1 MNKSGTEWVALTL
14 LPSARM
20 VDRRRGRDSFEESLE
35 RSLDKGVSL
44 PAPDRLVA
52 MTTRNGGARLGIVVS
67 MPQRPAG
74 QYIERRKGG
83 PASRRYEC
91 RVASCRARGP
101 SPSVLPHSP
110 KCEYW
115 RSLLLLR
122 GQASGAGE
130 QLQAARWADAVRPR
144 DDRSLAG
151 AV

>member
-1 MNKSGTEWVALTL
+1 MVALTL
-14 LPSARM
+14 LPSACM

-44 PAPDRLVA
+44 PASDRLVA
-52 MTTRNGGARLGIVVS
+52 MTTRDGGARLGIVVS
-67 MPQRPAG
+67 MRQ
-74 QYIERRKGG
+74 
-83 PASRRYEC
+83 
-91 RVASCRARGP
+91 
-101 SPSVLPHSP
+101 HSP

-151 AV
+151 AVSPNETS

>member
-14 LPSARM
+14 LPSACM

-44 PAPDRLVA
+44 PASDRLVA
-52 MTTRNGGARLGIVVS
+52 MTTRDGGTRLGIVVS
-67 MPQRPAG
+67 MPQQPP
-74 QYIERRKGG
+74 ERTIDLLPTAR
-83 PASRRYEC
+83 
-91 RVASCRARGP
+91 RARGP
-101 SPSVLPHSP
+101 SPSVLQHSP

-151 AV
+151 AVSPNETS